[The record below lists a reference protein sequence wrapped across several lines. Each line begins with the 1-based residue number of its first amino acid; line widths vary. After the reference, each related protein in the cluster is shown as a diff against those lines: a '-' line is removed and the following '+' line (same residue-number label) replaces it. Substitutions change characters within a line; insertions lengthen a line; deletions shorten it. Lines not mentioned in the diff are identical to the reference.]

1 MRRIRELSSALARN
15 DYSDELWGPFSMTI
29 SFSRPRLRAT
39 LAAVLSMPS
48 MTALADWSKLNLP
61 LGVTPYS
68 HTIYHLHNIIM
79 WICVAIGVVVFG
91 AIFYSIFKFRKSQGA
106 VAAQWHESTVVE
118 ILWTIVPLLILI
130 AMSVPATKALI
141 MMEDVSKSD
150 LTIKVTGYQWKWRY
164 DYVNDG
170 VGFFSTLGQSS
181 NVARQLKSGIDP
193 HSVDN
198 YLLEVDHEV
207 VVPIHKKIRFLT
219 TASDVIHSWWV
230 PDLGWK
236 RDAIPGYINESWALI
251 ETEGTYR
258 GQCAE
263 LCGKDHGFMP
273 IVVHAV
279 SEADYKAWLEKMKAE
294 QAPAPHASN
303 ELPNN
308 TLLAQRR

>member
-1 MRRIRELSSALARN
+1 
-15 DYSDELWGPFSMTI
+15 MTI
-29 SFSRPRLRAT
+29 SRSRPRLRTT

-48 MTALADWSKLNLP
+48 MAALADWSKLNLP
-61 LGVTPYS
+61 FGVTPYS

-79 WICVAIGVVVFG
+79 WICVAIGVIVFG

-106 VAAQWHESTVVE
+106 VAAQWHESTLVE

-198 YLLEVDHEV
+198 YLLEVDHEL
-207 VVPIHKKIRFLT
+207 VVPINKKIRFLT

-251 ETEGTYR
+251 EKEGTYR

-273 IVVHAV
+273 IVVRAV

-303 ELPNN
+303 ELSNN